1 MIVFG
6 YAKDIAPINSIRLHI
21 DHFRLHPKAGLKQ
34 HRAPHKINQLYKE
47 KSLHHSNER
56 VFSL

>member
-6 YAKDIAPINSIRLHI
+6 YAKDIAPINSVRLHI

-34 HRAPHKINQLYKE
+34 HLLKIMQKE
-47 KSLHHSNER
+47 KRKKTSSFIARGDNL
-56 VFSL
+56 

>member
-21 DHFRLHPKAGLKQ
+21 DHFTLQPKAGLKQ
-34 HRAPHKINQLYKE
+34 HRAP
-47 KSLHHSNER
+47 R
-56 VFSL
+56 